1 MNDALALMLQ
11 DNAQRAIWR
20 SNALKM
26 GETADIYSLFE
37 RAADFIVTAVKSSR
51 P

>member
-1 MNDALALMLQ
+1 MLQ
-11 DNAQRAIWR
+11 DDAPRTIWR

-26 GETADIYSLFE
+26 GDTADIYSLFE
-37 RAADFIVTAVKSSR
+37 RAADLIMAAEKSSQ